1 MSGGSTLDLVE
12 IVGGWEVVTSAW
24 TSGTIHLQSF
34 FVASHVFQ
42 YSQRLAFWLHFLQ
55 QLLQFILPQILH
67 FVLPMVVG
75 NVRLGSLL
83 RSLPCH
89 KLSECS

>member
-12 IVGGWEVVTSAW
+12 IVGGWEVVASAW
-24 TSGTIHLQSF
+24 TSGAVHLQSLL
-34 FVASHVFQ
+34 VSLHSLQHVHC
-42 YSQRLAFWLHFLQ
+42 LALWLHFLQ

>member
-1 MSGGSTLDLVE
+1 MSGGSTLDIVE
-12 IVGGWEVVTSAW
+12 IVGGWEVLTSAW

-34 FVASHVFQ
+34 LVSSHVLQ
-42 YSQRLAFWLHFLQ
+42 HSQCLALWLHFLQ

-67 FVLPMVVG
+67 FVFPMVVG

-89 KLSECS
+89 KLRECS